1 MGDIYALLTAFCWSV
16 AVILFDISSNRLNPL
31 QINIVKNFIG
41 VVGFILTIFILSIP
55 YPNFSD
61 NQLIILLI
69 SGIVGVGIAD
79 LLFLESL
86 KNIGSSLSAIVAT
99 IYAPSVFII
108 AYILFG
114 ENITLNSIIGSFLVL
129 GGIIISTYKSNRYS
143 KSSKLLIGI
152 IFGALAHILT
162 AISVL
167 IVKPIMLDNPILYIA
182 LIRFSIGLI
191 STMLFML
198 FRSGLTK
205 LAMTFKEGYS
215 NIYLISGS
223 FFGTYLSVILW
234 LAGYKYTLA
243 GRAAIYNQLST
254 ILISI
259 LAVIFLKEKLTNKKK
274 IGIVLSFI
282 GAIIV
287 SIK

>member
-129 GGIIISTYKSNRYS
+129 GGIIISTYNSNRYS

>member
-129 GGIIISTYKSNRYS
+129 GGIIISTYNSNRYS

-259 LAVIFLKEKLTNKKK
+259 LAVVFLKEKLTNKKK

-282 GAIIV
+282 GAIII

>member
-86 KNIGSSLSAIVAT
+86 KNIGSSMSAIVAT

-114 ENITLNSIIGSFLVL
+114 ENITLKSIIGSFLVL
-129 GGIIISTYKSNRYS
+129 GGIIISTYNSNRYS

-205 LAMTFKEGYS
+205 LAMTLKEGYS

-259 LAVIFLKEKLTNKKK
+259 LAVVFLKEKLTNKKK

-282 GAIIV
+282 GAIII

>member
-86 KNIGSSLSAIVAT
+86 KNIGSSMSAIVAT

-114 ENITLNSIIGSFLVL
+114 ENITLKSIIGSFLVL
-129 GGIIISTYKSNRYS
+129 GGIIISTYNSNRYS

-259 LAVIFLKEKLTNKKK
+259 LAVVFLKEKLTNKKK

-282 GAIIV
+282 GAIII